1 LQSSAV
7 RTPSD
12 VFGLYDIVN
21 ECIEEADDPTL
32 HPDVLRREQERE
44 GSEDEEWFKDVANI
58 VLGESSTVPMELV
71 DVLFKPHRVL
81 YDADLRL
88 LTSGLDHYAVAVIG
102 TPLWI
107 AKSWTE
113 DDVVLPSRLRR
124 YQADTV
130 PSIPG
135 WQPPAITQR
144 PQPATAEGPSEI
156 EGRALAE
163 PPGQLPVRIPLAA
176 PPIDANRT
184 WESFDAQLEDMLRTD
199 PQDEEISIG
208 SPAVADQEWV
218 EAHTE
223 LQDEEISIASPAVA
237 DQEWDEFCQW
247 FVDQASRFGGP
258 PAALPTGGPWASHNR
273 KGPMYPR
280 YYGWVVP
287 FNDDEVLIMFTDG
300 DCRLATHWRKTT
312 YRVTELKSRLREVA
326 FRTLFLQVRYWWL
339 VPGGSIR
346 PLPPST
352 LPVYP
357 RRRRPRRRWPIWKW
371 LEQQKHQDPFTTK
384 LDLEPFR
391 PFAYSHDEAVHF
403 RNRYDTHWLVLDSI
417 YTSQQGVTVHVVR
430 PADLDI
436 LGGLGSGMDNFAGD
450 LVKAI
455 RERDTKAIALFSYWP
470 DVPPDINVIRRLIFT
485 RAEEKLSIFEEV
497 RHLLS
502 HTGEAP
508 RYRDTA
514 FYHYGFDVVSNML
527 GTPVPREFPAEV
539 AARANRLPDWATLE
553 SQARKAN
560 DERP

>member
-1 LQSSAV
+1 VIVNRWPTEFVYASRRILGDIVSQHEASRNNPFRLGKLKGGFAGFGAEAERRPAENNEIYALIRRATGYISDHIGTLDDPNLAPYVRTKIHLFSRRVRLWAVWEEKYHHEIATFTASETLPGIGRVFLALVGSGSNFIGRPHGLQSSAV

-184 WESFDAQLEDMLRTD
+184 WESFDAQLEDMLRTY

-300 DCRLATHWRKTT
+300 DC
-312 YRVTELKSRLREVA
+312 S
-326 FRTLFLQVRYWWL
+326 WL
-339 VPGGSIR
+339 LTGG
-346 PLPPST
+346 
-352 LPVYP
+352 
-357 RRRRPRRRWPIWKW
+357 RRRTASPNSS
-371 LEQQKHQDPFTTK
+371 
-384 LDLEPFR
+384 LDFARL
-391 PFAYSHDEAVHF
+391 PFAPCSCRFDTGGWFLEGASVRCRRQHRRYIHAEDDLAVGGRF
-403 RNRYDTHWLVLDSI
+403 GNGWSNRST
-417 YTSQQGVTVHVVR
+417 
-430 PADLDI
+430 
-436 LGGLGSGMDNFAGD
+436 
-450 LVKAI
+450 KI
-455 RERDTKAIALFSYWP
+455 RS
-470 DVPPDINVIRRLIFT
+470 
-485 RAEEKLSIFEEV
+485 
-497 RHLLS
+497 
-502 HTGEAP
+502 
-508 RYRDTA
+508 
-514 FYHYGFDVVSNML
+514 
-527 GTPVPREFPAEV
+527 
-539 AARANRLPDWATLE
+539 LP
-553 SQARKAN
+553 S
-560 DERP
+560 